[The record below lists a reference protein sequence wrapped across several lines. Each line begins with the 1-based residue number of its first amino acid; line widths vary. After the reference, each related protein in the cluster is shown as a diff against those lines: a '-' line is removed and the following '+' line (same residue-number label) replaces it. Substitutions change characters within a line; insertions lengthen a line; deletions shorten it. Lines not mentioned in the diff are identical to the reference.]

1 LLTLYLACFAFGAV
15 FVGASAFMGNKELE
29 AGGGD
34 ADVGGHDADASG
46 HDATFDH
53 DHDHDLAGHDG
64 AGDHPVGLGK
74 ELTLGAKD
82 LGAAH
87 QGDALHDAAL
97 TMQQAAPLAPRF
109 RPLLSL
115 RFWTYALTAFGLAGA
130 LCRLLSVPFFL
141 ELPAALLLGLT
152 VGLSAAFAI
161 HSLKVSTVSTDQNL
175 KSLVGGEATVVL
187 PVSAGQLG
195 KVRMRLGDQD
205 VELTATTREE
215 TPIPRGTTA
224 FVIAMNGERV
234 EVASIRSL
242 DPISAKQ
249 RARVA
254 PPQAR

>member
-1 LLTLYLACFAFGAV
+1 MLTLYLACFAFGAV

-29 AGGGD
+29 ADGGG
-34 ADVGGHDADASG
+34 ADVGGHDG
-46 HDATFDH
+46 DATL

-74 ELTLGAKD
+74 ELTLGGKD
-82 LGAAH
+82 LGAVH

-97 TMQQAAPLAPRF
+97 TMQQAAPRAPRF

-115 RFWTYALTAFGLAGA
+115 RFWTYAMTAFGLSGA
-130 LCRLLSVPFFL
+130 LCRLLNLPFFL
-141 ELPAALLLGLT
+141 ELPAALVLGLG
-152 VGLSAAFAI
+152 VGLGAAWAI

-175 KSLVGGEATVVL
+175 KSLVGGEATVLL
-187 PVSAGQLG
+187 PVSSGQLG

-215 TPIPRGTTA
+215 TPIPRGATA
-224 FVIAMNGERV
+224 FVIAMNGDRV
-234 EVASIRSL
+234 EVASLRSL
-242 DPISAKQ
+242 DPIAAKQ

>member
-1 LLTLYLACFAFGAV
+1 MLTLYLACFAFGAV

-34 ADVGGHDADASG
+34 AGDAGGGGDHDAAL
-46 HDATFDH
+46 DH

-97 TMQQAAPLAPRF
+97 TMQQAAPRAPRF

-115 RFWTYALTAFGLAGA
+115 RFWTYAMTAFGAAGA
-130 LCRLLSVPFFL
+130 LSRLLSVPFLL
-141 ELPAALLLGLT
+141 ELPAAILLGLG
-152 VGLSAAFAI
+152 VGLGAAWAI
-161 HSLKVSTVSTDQNL
+161 HSLKVSTVTTDQNL

-195 KVRMRLGDQD
+195 KVRLRLGDQD
-205 VELTATTREE
+205 VELTATTRED
-215 TPIPRGTTA
+215 TPIPRGATA
-224 FVIAMNGERV
+224 FVIAMNGDRV
-234 EVASIRSL
+234 EVASMRSL
-242 DPISAKQ
+242 DSLSAKP

-254 PPQAR
+254 PPQTR

>member
-1 LLTLYLACFAFGAV
+1 MLTLYLACFAFGAV

-34 ADVGGHDADASG
+34 ADIGGHDG
-46 HDATFDH
+46 DATLDH

-74 ELTLGAKD
+74 ELTLGGKD
-82 LGAAH
+82 MGAAH

-97 TMQQAAPLAPRF
+97 TLQQAAPRAPRF

-115 RFWTYALTAFGLAGA
+115 RFWTYAMTAFGLAGA
-130 LCRLLSVPFFL
+130 LCRLLNVPLFL
-141 ELPAALLLGLT
+141 ELPAAIVLGLG
-152 VGLSAAFAI
+152 VGLGAAFAI
-161 HSLKVSTVSTDQNL
+161 HSLKSSTVTTDQNL
-175 KSLVGGEATVVL
+175 KTLVGGEATVIL
-187 PVSAGQLG
+187 PVSSGQLG

-215 TPIPRGTTA
+215 SPIPRGATA
-224 FVIAMNGERV
+224 FVIAMNGDRV
-234 EVASIRSL
+234 EVASLRSL
-242 DPISAKQ
+242 DPIAAKQ
-249 RARVA
+249 RARSM

>member
-1 LLTLYLACFAFGAV
+1 MLTLYLACFAFGAV

-29 AGGGD
+29 ADGGD
-34 ADVGGHDADASG
+34 AELGEADANADADG
-46 HDATFDH
+46 DL

-82 LGAAH
+82 LGAVH

-97 TMQQAAPLAPRF
+97 TMQQAAPRAPRF

-130 LCRLLSVPFFL
+130 LCRLLSVPFAL
-141 ELPAALLLGLT
+141 ELPAAILLGLG
-152 VGLSAAFAI
+152 VGLGASWAI
-161 HSLKVSTVSTDQNL
+161 HALKVSTVTTDQNL
-175 KSLVGGEATVVL
+175 KTLVGGEATVVL

-205 VELTATTREE
+205 VELSATTREDA
-215 TPIPRGTTA
+215 PIPRGATA
-224 FVIAMNGERV
+224 LVIAMNGDRV
-234 EVASIRSL
+234 EVASMRSL
-242 DPISAKQ
+242 DPLSAKP